1 MKLFYSPGAC
11 SLSPHIVLEESGLP
25 YEAILASTKS
35 HKLQDGTDFY
45 TLNPLGYVPLLE
57 LDSGERLREGP
68 AIVQY
73 VADQVPDKRLAP
85 PAGTLERY
93 RLQEWLTF
101 IGTELHKSYS
111 PLFKPSTPE
120 EYKPIAREHLD
131 KRYAWV
137 DEQLA
142 GKTYLL
148 GETFTAADAYLFTVT
163 GWAKFT
169 GLDLSGYEHLQA
181 FQARVAARP
190 AVQAALKAEGLLK

>member
-120 EYKPIAREHLD
+120 EYKPIC
-131 KRYAWV
+131 
-137 DEQLA
+137 
-142 GKTYLL
+142 LL
-148 GETFTAADAYLFTVT
+148 YTSPSPRD
-163 GWAKFT
+163 
-169 GLDLSGYEHLQA
+169 
-181 FQARVAARP
+181 
-190 AVQAALKAEGLLK
+190 